1 MNQRPPMKAFMRA
14 ILLAMASAMLIACAT
29 SEERSLPPLAPS
41 PSVDLPRFMGTWHVI
56 AHVPYFF
63 EEGKVATRDEY
74 RLRPDGRIDNDFVFK
89 DEFGGPDRRWRGIST
104 VVPGSGGARWNV
116 QFVWPFSTELVVIHV
131 DADYEGAALVTPNRE
146 LAWIFGRQ
154 PTMEAARYE
163 SLVERLVAQGVE
175 RNSLQLVPQVAPNDP
190 ES

>member
-1 MNQRPPMKAFMRA
+1 
-14 ILLAMASAMLIACAT
+14 
-29 SEERSLPPLAPS
+29 
-41 PSVDLPRFMGTWHVI
+41 
-56 AHVPYFF
+56 
-63 EEGKVATRDEY
+63 
-74 RLRPDGRIDNDFVFK
+74 
-89 DEFGGPDRRWRGIST
+89 

-131 DADYEGAALVTPNRE
+131 DADYEGAALVTPNRK

-163 SLVERLVAQGVE
+163 FLVERLVAQGVE